1 MTGKTRPS
9 NKRRCNAAAVSLDIT
24 PQVPAGRQLVNA
36 YGDGG
41 FRITGQGYDGSVL
54 VFLSETQ
61 AWSGELSIEG
71 LAPVI
76 EVADTVDI
84 LVVGCGP
91 NFTLPPEDLRQ
102 ALRSHG
108 IVLEW
113 MDTAAACRTYNVLAI
128 EDRPVAAALI
138 SVD

>member
-1 MTGKTRPS
+1 
-9 NKRRCNAAAVSLDIT
+9 VSLDIT
-24 PQVPAGRQLVNA
+24 PKVPAGRQLVTA

-41 FRITGQGYDGSVL
+41 FRITGQGFDGSVL
-54 VFLSETQ
+54 VFLGETQ
-61 AWSGELSIEG
+61 SWSGNLSIEG

-76 EVADTVDI
+76 EAADTVDI

-91 NFTLPPEDLRQ
+91 EFTLPPEDLRQ
-102 ALRSHG
+102 ALRAHG

-128 EDRPVAAALI
+128 EERSVAAAL
-138 SVD
+138 VAVV

>member
-1 MTGKTRPS
+1 M
-9 NKRRCNAAAVSLDIT
+9 SLDIT
-24 PQVPAGRQLVNA
+24 PKVPAGRQLVTA

-41 FRITGQGYDGSVL
+41 FRITGQGFDGSIL
-54 VFLSETQ
+54 VFLDETKS
-61 AWSGELSIEG
+61 WSGDLSIEG

-91 NFTLPPEDLRQ
+91 NFMLPPEDLRL

-128 EDRPVAAALI
+128 EDRPVAAAFI
-138 SVD
+138 AVD